1 LDSENVEFP
10 NQKISQ
16 LEGEQLVLIKP
27 AKEQMA
33 IVKSTL
39 KSVNKTYDISKNEL
53 ILEKTLQDIKNVVK
67 EEKGGK

>member
-1 LDSENVEFP
+1 M
-10 NQKISQ
+10 
-16 LEGEQLVLIKP
+16 IKP